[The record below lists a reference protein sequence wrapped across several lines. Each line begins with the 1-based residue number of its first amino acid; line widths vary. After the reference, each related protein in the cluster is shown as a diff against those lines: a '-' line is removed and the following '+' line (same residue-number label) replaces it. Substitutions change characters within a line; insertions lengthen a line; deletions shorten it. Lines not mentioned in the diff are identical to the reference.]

1 MRLKGLA
8 AVLAAGGALAAAA
21 LTGWPRENGYQ
32 LIWVVLMALA
42 GFFTVRFFEK
52 KDRRAQ
58 WCFGILGWLFV
69 FAMGLGMRLEAIDRT
84 GWSGLMLCALF
95 GALWGPAAGGAALM
109 LSERMEAWKA
119 TGEASVK
126 KVFWI
131 SMAVLFV
138 CWLPVQLAY
147 FPGCF
152 GYDVNG
158 QVSQIVYS
166 SWHTH
171 HPLVHT
177 LLVCG
182 FWAGGGALGSHTMGI
197 LGYVIVQMLGMAAA
211 MAYALSYLAQLRC
224 PRGVRIAL
232 TIFLAL
238 APQHPVMAIGVTKD
252 VPFAIFMVL
261 ACVELHKLFREP
273 ERLRSWK
280 KMLRLALV
288 LICLCLFRNNAPM
301 AIAVFAVAAVILIGR
316 GSRVRMAALLAAV
329 LVGQSAVTAGIV
341 AILDADKGAINEMLS
356 VPAQQL
362 ARIYDKY
369 GYDEPTNYEVIEWVP
384 HADMYQA
391 SRADFTKLHLKVQ
404 REGELVGF
412 LKFWVRELFHFPI
425 EYIDAFL
432 LNAKG
437 YWYPDDKSF
446 ATVYGEWPEAQVGAL
461 IIEQFDNEVEYTV
474 EYTDCIPWLRE
485 IFDSLFVRNN
495 YQSIPGLST
504 LIHPATY
511 TWMLLYAL
519 AWAVWRRKWA
529 VLATGM
535 LMLMYLLTL
544 FLGPCTL
551 VRYCYYLMV
560 AAPILVAMLLAKEN
574 QRDCL
579 P

>member
-1 MRLKGLA
+1 MRLKIFSS
-8 AVLAAGGALAAAA
+8 VLAAGGAFAAAGLA
-21 LTGWPRENGYQ
+21 GWPRESGYQ
-32 LIWVVLMALA
+32 ILWIAVMALEA
-42 GFFTVRFFEK
+42 FFALRFFDK

-58 WCFGILGWLFV
+58 WCFGVLGWLFV
-69 FAMGLGMRLEAIDRT
+69 LAMGLGLRLEKLDET
-84 GWSGLMLCALF
+84 GWGGLALCVLL
-95 GALWGPAAGGAALM
+95 GALWGPGAGGAAWM
-109 LSERMEAWKA
+109 LSEKLEKIRQGK
-119 TGEASVK
+119 EASPQ
-126 KVFWI
+126 KVFWL
-131 SMAVLFV
+131 SMAALFL

-158 QVSQIVYS
+158 QVSQIMYDT
-166 SWHTH
+166 WHTH

-182 FWAGGGALGSHTMGI
+182 FWAGGGALGSYTMGVF
-197 LGYVIVQMLGMAAA
+197 GYVIVQMLGLAAA
-211 MAYALSYLAQLRC
+211 MACALSYLAKLRC

-232 TIFLAL
+232 TVFLAL
-238 APQHPVMAIGVTKD
+238 APQHPVMSIGVTKD
-252 VPFAIFMVL
+252 VPFAIFMIL

-273 ERLRSWK
+273 ERIRDWK

-288 LICLCLFRNNAPM
+288 LICVCLFRNNAPM
-301 AIAVFAVAAVILIGR
+301 AIAVFAVAALIIIGK
-316 GSRVRMAALLAAV
+316 GNRVRMAAVLAAA
-329 LVGQSAVTAGIV
+329 LVGQSAVTSALV
-341 AILDADKGAINEMLS
+341 AVLDADKGAVNEMLS

-369 GYDEPTNYEVIEWVP
+369 GYDEPTSYEVMEWVP

-404 REGELVGF
+404 REGELAGF
-412 LKFWVRELFHFPI
+412 AKFWVRELFHFPI

-446 ATVYGEWPEAQVGAL
+446 ATVYGEWPEAKVGAL
-461 IIEQFDNEVEYTV
+461 IIEQFDIKV
-474 EYTDCIPWLRE
+474 EYTDCIPWLRNL
-485 IFDSLFVRNN
+485 FDSLFVRNN
-495 YQSIPGLST
+495 YQRVPGLST

-511 TWMLLYAL
+511 TWMLLFVL
-519 AWAVWRRKWA
+519 AWAIWRRRWA
-529 VLATGM
+529 VLGSGT

-551 VRYCYYLMV
+551 VRYCYYLMA
-560 AAPILVAMLLAKEN
+560 AAPVLVALMCTPKEN
-574 QRDCL
+574 A
-579 P
+579 